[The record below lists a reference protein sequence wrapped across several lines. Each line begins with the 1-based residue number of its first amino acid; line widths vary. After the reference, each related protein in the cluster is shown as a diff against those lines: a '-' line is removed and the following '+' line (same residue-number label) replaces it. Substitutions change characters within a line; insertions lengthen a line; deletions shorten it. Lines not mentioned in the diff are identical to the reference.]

1 MVIRYSGSKYDG
13 ESGAPYDKF
22 LEAFKLS
29 HRKRKQSIDVM
40 PFFDNRL
47 A

>member
-22 LEAFKLS
+22 LEAFELS
-29 HRKRKQSIDVM
+29 CRRRSGSIDASI
-40 PFFDNRL
+40 L
-47 A
+47 